1 VQDALAGAFGDVPA
15 PLRQQLENMRRHV
28 GRLRRLANQ
37 LLDLSRLETA
47 EPSLDPEPRDLVAF
61 TENLVQAYA
70 PQADRRGIRLT
81 TTMGP
86 NAHLCRFD
94 PEKLETALG
103 NLLANALQY
112 TPRGGTVTVRLDL
125 ERTDEPQAPPTAVIA
140 VEDTGRGI
148 PLDQQDQIFERFAC
162 PTPLDGDKSGT
173 GIGLALAREYV
184 QMHDGSI
191 LLDSVPGEGSTFTL
205 RLPLPP
211 TDPDEDPS
219 GALAPADA
227 LPASPAGDGA
237 PTADGTR
244 NEEGPDGPVDPNGEP
259 ARTLLVADDNA
270 DVRAYLRRHLAPHWT
285 VQEAANGA
293 EALDQIH
300 TEPPDLVLADVMMP
314 ELDGLELT
322 RKVRGNENLNRIPVI
337 LLTARADEDDAVAGL
352 EAGAD
357 DYVTKPFSM
366 DELRARIEQLL
377 AARHAWT
384 DPATADR
391 LLAPEVEMTDAD
403 EAFLDRVT
411 TALDEHLSRSS
422 LTVDDLAAEVGLSAR
437 QLQRRLKRLTG
448 CTAAAFIRRYRVECG
463 ATLLEDGATSV
474 SRVAYRV
481 GFGTPE
487 TFAKHF
493 AKHFDC
499 PPSTYAHRHDADP
512 PDAPE

>member
-1 VQDALAGAFGDVPA
+1 
-15 PLRQQLENMRRHV
+15 
-28 GRLRRLANQ
+28 
-37 LLDLSRLETA
+37 
-47 EPSLDPEPRDLVAF
+47 
-61 TENLVQAYA
+61 
-70 PQADRRGIRLT
+70 
-81 TTMGP
+81 
-86 NAHLCRFD
+86 
-94 PEKLETALG
+94 
-103 NLLANALQY
+103 
-112 TPRGGTVTVRLDL
+112 
-125 ERTDEPQAPPTAVIA
+125 
-140 VEDTGRGI
+140 
-148 PLDQQDQIFERFAC
+148 
-162 PTPLDGDKSGT
+162 
-173 GIGLALAREYV
+173 
-184 QMHDGSI
+184 
-191 LLDSVPGEGSTFTL
+191 
-205 RLPLPP
+205 
-211 TDPDEDPS
+211 
-219 GALAPADA
+219 
-227 LPASPAGDGA
+227 
-237 PTADGTR
+237 
-244 NEEGPDGPVDPNGEP
+244 
-259 ARTLLVADDNA
+259 
-270 DVRAYLRRHLAPHWT
+270 
-285 VQEAANGA
+285 
-293 EALDQIH
+293 
-300 TEPPDLVLADVMMP
+300 MMP

-352 EAGAD
+352 KAGAD
-357 DYVTKPFSM
+357 DYVIKPFSM